1 MVSRLALPVIASIA
15 VVAASLESFE
25 PGRKVVP
32 GAYIVEYE
40 DGHNANSIAAAMGA
54 HLDHVRVHFDFETFK
69 GVSIQVNESE
79 AMGTTARSLFASSGA
94 VKNMWPVYAYDRPS
108 FNATEVVP
116 SGRSTRA
123 EDTFSPHVM
132 MQVDQLRAR
141 GFDGKG
147 VKLAVLD
154 SGVDYTHPALGG
166 CFGPGCRVSFGYDL
180 VGNDFDGGNKPQ
192 PGSDPK
198 DCGSHGTHVSG
209 IITAEA
215 NEAGFTGVTPGVTFG
230 MYKVFGCKG
239 GTNTDVLM
247 AAAARAAADGA
258 QIISCSVGG
267 AHGWSDDGFSN
278 FLSKLA
284 TEKNITSSVAASN
297 DGEYGA
303 FYSSGSSNAAAVN
316 SIASVDLTETPN
328 TGGTPSG
335 FSSWGPTMEMNFKP
349 QFAGPGRDILSTLPN
364 NKYGRASGTSMSAPM
379 VAGVMALLNQA
390 MGPLSPERMRQ
401 ILAANAKPVQ
411 FSSGSKT
418 FDSLAPAAQQG
429 AGLVQALNALN
440 SKTLV
445 SPPSLSFN
453 DTEHINS
460 NMQVSVTN
468 TGNETV
474 EYQVLVRPAVSVY
487 VLASNSPYPSRSP
500 NDQTP
505 ASGSLN
511 ATLTKFNLTAGQT
524 QILHVSA
531 DPPTSVDANR
541 LALWSGF
548 LSFRRG
554 SDSSV
559 VSIPYQGLAGSLR
572 NTTTLLPD
580 GASVTHRNDKNRQP
594 VPANT
599 EFVLPNP
606 GTSTSNADIPL
617 IVANLTLGTTSL
629 TAEIV
634 DASSGSAVADLPDVP
649 YRMVTRGAGFG
660 VRWDGKLA
668 NGSYAGAG
676 TYKVRV
682 KALRIFG
689 DAANGN
695 DWDVSDTVPIKISY
709 KQ

>member
-1 MVSRLALPVIASIA
+1 MVGRSALPVIASLA
-15 VVAASLESFE
+15 AVAASFQSFE
-25 PGRKVVP
+25 AGRKVIP

-40 DGHNANSIAAAMGA
+40 DGHNATSIAAALGA
-54 HLDHVRVHFDFETFK
+54 RLDHVRVHFDFETFK
-69 GVSIQVNESE
+69 GVSVQVDDGE

-94 VKNMWPVYAYDRPS
+94 VKNMWPVYVYDRPS
-108 FNATEVVP
+108 FTATEVVP
-116 SGRSTRA
+116 SGRSIRA
-123 EDTFSPHVM
+123 DTFSPHVM

-180 VGNDFDGGNKPQ
+180 VGNDFNGGNKPQ

-215 NEAGFTGVTPGVTFG
+215 NQAGFTGVAPGVTFG

-239 GTNTDVLM
+239 GTSTDVLV

-284 TEKNITSSVAASN
+284 AEKGITSSVAASN
-297 DGEYGA
+297 DGDRGA
-303 FYSSGSSNAAAVN
+303 LYSSGSSNAAAVN
-316 SIASVDLTETPN
+316 SIASVDLAETPN

-390 MGPLSPERMRQ
+390 MGPVSPERMRQ

-418 FDSLAPAAQQG
+418 YHALAPAAQQG
-429 AGLVQALNALN
+429 AGLVQAMNALS

-453 DTEHINS
+453 DTEHNNS

-468 TGNETV
+468 TANETV
-474 EYQVLVRPAVSVY
+474 EYQLLVRPAVSVY

-500 NDQTP
+500 NDQAP
-505 ASGSLN
+505 ASANLS
-511 ATLTKFNLTAGQT
+511 ATVTKFNLTAGQT

-531 DPPTSVDANR
+531 DPPASVDDKR

-548 LSFRRG
+548 LSFRG

-572 NTTTLLPD
+572 NTTTLPSD
-580 GASVTHRNDKNRQP
+580 GASVAHRNDKNRQP

-599 EFVLPNP
+599 EFVLANP
-606 GTSTSNADIPL
+606 DNPTWNADIPL

-649 YRMVTRGAGFG
+649 YRMLTRGAGFG
-660 VRWDGKLA
+660 VSWNGKLA
-668 NGSYAGAG
+668 NGSYAGPG
-676 TYKVRV
+676 TYKVRL